1 MCRFDYRQPNVSHSL
16 QTYNRATMKLLFD
29 LLPVI
34 LFFAAFKLYNVF
46 VATAVVIAATFAQ
59 IAWVWYRHRKVDTM
73 LWVSL
78 ALVVVFGGATLI
90 LHDELFIKWKPTV
103 LYAGMAIALAIAI
116 WGMKNNFLKSIL
128 GTHLELPDAV
138 WHKLNVA
145 WVAYTAFMSISNAYV
160 VMYYSEDAWA
170 NFKIWGYVFPLAFLI
185 GQGIFIAP
193 HLKADNPTDNKP
205 SP

>member
-1 MCRFDYRQPNVSHSL
+1 MRIFIDFFPIL
-16 QTYNRATMKLLFD
+16 
-29 LLPVI
+29 
-34 LFFAAFKLYNVF
+34 LFFAAYKLHDWFGVGKDEAIYLGTQVLMG
-46 VATAVVIAATFAQ
+46 ATVVQ
-59 IAWVWYRHRKVDTM
+59 M
-73 LWVSL
+73 
-78 ALVVVFGGATLI
+78 ALIYWIDKKLTALQKITLVMILVFGGITLA
-90 LHDELFIKWKPTV
+90 LHDKRFIMWKPTV

>member
-1 MCRFDYRQPNVSHSL
+1 M
-16 QTYNRATMKLLFD
+16 
-29 LLPVI
+29 
-34 LFFAAFKLYNVF
+34 LFFAAYKLHDWFGVGKDEAIYLGTQVLMG
-46 VATAVVIAATFAQ
+46 ATVVQ
-59 IAWVWYRHRKVDTM
+59 M
-73 LWVSL
+73 
-78 ALVVVFGGATLI
+78 ALIYWIDKKLTALQKITLVMILVFGGITLA
-90 LHDELFIKWKPTV
+90 LHDKRFIMWKPTV

-185 GQGIFIAP
+185 GQGLFIAP

>member
-1 MCRFDYRQPNVSHSL
+1 MRIFIDFFPIL
-16 QTYNRATMKLLFD
+16 
-29 LLPVI
+29 
-34 LFFAAFKLYNVF
+34 LFFAAYKLHDWFGVGKDEAIYLGTQVLMG
-46 VATAVVIAATFAQ
+46 ATVVQ
-59 IAWVWYRHRKVDTM
+59 M
-73 LWVSL
+73 
-78 ALVVVFGGATLI
+78 ALIYWIDKKLTALQKITLVMILVFGGITLA
-90 LHDELFIKWKPTV
+90 LHDKRFIMWKPTV

-185 GQGIFIAP
+185 GQGLFIAP

>member
-1 MCRFDYRQPNVSHSL
+1 MRIFIDFFPIL
-16 QTYNRATMKLLFD
+16 
-29 LLPVI
+29 
-34 LFFAAFKLYNVF
+34 LFFAAYKLHDWFGVGKDEAIYLGTQVLMG
-46 VATAVVIAATFAQ
+46 ATVVQ
-59 IAWVWYRHRKVDTM
+59 M
-73 LWVSL
+73 
-78 ALVVVFGGATLI
+78 ALIYWIDKKLTALQKITLVMILVFGGITLA
-90 LHDELFIKWKPTV
+90 LHDKRFIMWKPTV

-193 HLKADNPTDNKP
+193 HLKADNPTDDKP

>member
-1 MCRFDYRQPNVSHSL
+1 MRIFIDFFPIL
-16 QTYNRATMKLLFD
+16 
-29 LLPVI
+29 
-34 LFFAAFKLYNVF
+34 LFFAAYKLHDWFGVGKDEAIYLGTQVLMG
-46 VATAVVIAATFAQ
+46 ATVVQ
-59 IAWVWYRHRKVDTM
+59 M
-73 LWVSL
+73 
-78 ALVVVFGGATLI
+78 ALIYWIDKKLTALQKITLVMILVFGGITLA
-90 LHDELFIKWKPTV
+90 LHDKRFIMWKPTV

-145 WVAYTAFMSISNAYV
+145 WVAYTAFMSNAYV

-185 GQGIFIAP
+185 GQGLFIAP